1 MRPRDPPCN
10 PVHGD
15 MRRSDRAQRAIERSH
30 IMHRCHPAP
39 PTLKWTCM
47 KARSEVDHEAV
58 EDLGEDLLK
67 PGLPGRQ
74 QAPAD
79 ANQAQ

>member
-30 IMHRCHPAP
+30 IMQGCHPAT
-39 PTLKWTCM
+39 PTLKCTCIR
-47 KARSEVDHEAV
+47 ARSEVDHEAV
-58 EDLGEDLLK
+58 EQLGEDLLK
-67 PGLPGRQ
+67 PGVPSRQ

-79 ANQAQ
+79 GNKVE